1 MRLATWNVLA
11 QTYVL
16 PSRYA
21 GADPE
26 LLDAD
31 VRGPLVRRRILELLA
46 THDVVGLQEVE
57 PELVAWLTELP
68 GADVVAT
75 MRGNGRDGVALV
87 SQTRRLHDAATALT
101 ADRKRAWA
109 CATFDGVDV
118 VTLHLDPDWP
128 QRKLH
133 GADQA
138 GELVAWID
146 VRAQGPVVVMGD
158 LNAPWHSATGRVL
171 RDSGF
176 VHAPVTAT
184 AATNG
189 KVRTLDV
196 VASRGIGITADLTSL
211 PEDGTPMWLP
221 SYAEPSDHVP
231 VTASTGRPTFVVPQ
245 T

>member
-11 QTYVL
+11 QAYVL

-21 GADPE
+21 GADPDI
-26 LLDAD
+26 LDAE
-31 VRGPLVRRRILELLA
+31 VRGPLVRRRILGLLA

-57 PELVAWLTELP
+57 PDLVAWLTELP

-75 MRGNGRDGVALV
+75 MRGNGKDGVALV
-87 SQTRRLHDAATALT
+87 SQIHRLHDAATAMT

-109 CATFDGVDV
+109 CATVDGVDV
-118 VTLHLDPDWP
+118 VTPHLDPEWP

-138 GELVAWID
+138 HELVAWID
-146 VRAQGPVVVMGD
+146 ARTAGPVVVMGD
-158 LNAPWHSATGRVL
+158 LNARWSSETGRVL
-171 RDSGF
+171 RDAGF
-176 VHAPVTAT
+176 VHAPLTAT

-196 VASRGIGITADLTSL
+196 VASRGIEITADPTSL
-211 PEDGTPMWLP
+211 PEDGTALWLP

-231 VTASTGRPTFVVPQ
+231 ITATVG
-245 T
+245 